1 MHKALRQ
8 YLDQFVKLNDEEFRT
23 MSSLCKS
30 TRINK
35 NEHLIKEGQYAK
47 KLFFIHTGFVRYY
60 QNVDGEE
67 TTRDFIFSPVMLTAY
82 ESWITFNPSDVSIQ
96 ALTDCKMLVWNREGI
111 MSLYNEY
118 PSINKLGRILAE
130 QAFINLNQHYRRLLK
145 DDAMARYK
153 DLLLKEPDILKL
165 APLQQ
170 IASFLNVTPQHLSR
184 IRKSL
189 SESE

>member
-1 MHKALRQ
+1 
-8 YLDQFVKLNDEEFRT
+8 
-23 MSSLCKS
+23 
-30 TRINK
+30 
-35 NEHLIKEGQYAK
+35 
-47 KLFFIHTGFVRYY
+47 
-60 QNVDGEE
+60 
-67 TTRDFIFSPVMLTAY
+67 
-82 ESWITFNPSDVSIQ
+82 
-96 ALTDCKMLVWNREGI
+96 MLVWNREGI